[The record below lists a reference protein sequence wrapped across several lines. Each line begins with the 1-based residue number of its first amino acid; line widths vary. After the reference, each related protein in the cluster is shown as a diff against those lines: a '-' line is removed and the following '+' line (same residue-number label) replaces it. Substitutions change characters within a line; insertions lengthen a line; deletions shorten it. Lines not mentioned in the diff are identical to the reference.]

1 MTTKSPTQS
10 SCCLQTTV
18 SATYCE
24 MAYTDFLETV
34 DEKILLCHQKRHVVI
49 NQGKVCGKSKVLYFL
64 PIFAHCSDL
73 ASNERQLCR
82 GDW

>member
-49 NQGKVCGKSKVLYFL
+49 NQGEVCGKSKVFYFL
-64 PIFAHCSDL
+64 PISGADP
-73 ASNERQLCR
+73 
-82 GDW
+82 